1 MAANVMSSDVRVL
14 YELGRNR
21 EARRVLR
28 VDNLI
33 ARLLRQDKE
42 NRATESIK

>member
-21 EARRVLR
+21 EALRRVLR

-33 ARLLRQDKE
+33 ARLLGQDKG
-42 NRATESIK
+42 